1 MGQCVSKASK
11 PTLGTKINSE
21 LDSNNRKPHHL
32 NMEKIDSPDQL
43 QINTVYKNTN
53 QIRDEYK
60 IWMDQLGKGA
70 FGEVRKALHLESGV
84 YRAIK
89 IIYKEQTKLEEQ
101 KKILNEIDIL
111 KKLDHPNIV
120 KIYEYFEDGKF
131 IYIVMELVTGGEL
144 FEKIQTVHRFSE
156 KKAAEYFRQ
165 ILSGVNY
172 LHKHNIVHRDLK
184 PENILFDGELLKI
197 VDFGTSKIYDSS
209 KKMKRCE
216 GTPYYI
222 APEVL
227 NGRYTE
233 RCDVWSC
240 GVILYIMLSGFP
252 PFGGTNDDEVLKAVL
267 KGKYHFEIPEF
278 KFVSNKAK
286 NLIKKMLTYN
296 PKSRI
301 TIAEALSHEWFETTD
316 LQEYD
321 LNKSVLLNLKNF
333 NTKNKMQQAI
343 YFFLVNH
350 MSSKDEQKELIK
362 TFKALDTNND
372 GVISKRELLKGFEKI
387 NNTLTEADV
396 NEMMKHID
404 NNKSET
410 IDFTEFVAATINKK
424 HVLSDERIRTCFN
437 MFDRDKNGRIS
448 LDEFKTMFGSKDM
461 VEDSVW
467 VEFVKQGDENDDGE
481 IEFYEFR
488 NLLLKMVS

>member
-21 LDSNNRKPHHL
+21 LDSNNRKSHHL